1 MKLLLSDDDRKH
13 LDQLIS
19 ETEKR
24 TKTQIV
30 LAVVKRSDSYVEIP
44 WKAFAMTA
52 SVAGMAVIIIS
63 LLVNY
68 WVSESDIL
76 IAITATLLAGA
87 LVALASVFVPAV
99 ARFFLSGHRA
109 EEEVRHY
116 ADSLFLEK
124 QLFTTRKR
132 MGVLLLV
139 SLFEKKVVILPDTG
153 LSEKLSQ
160 EEMQKIIKLM
170 ISYLRKNELGKAFE
184 VGLAQLSAAL
194 QDRVSEDDY
203 ENELPDNIIEE
214 EGV

>member
-1 MKLLLSDDDRKH
+1 MKLLLSDEDRKR

-24 TKTQIV
+24 TMTQIV

-52 SVAGMAVIIIS
+52 SVAGLVVIIIS

-68 WVSESDIL
+68 WVSETDIL
-76 IAITATLLAGA
+76 IAIAATLLAGA
-87 LVALASVFVPAV
+87 LVALVSVFVPVV
-99 ARFFLSGHRA
+99 ARFFLSDHRA

-132 MGVLLLV
+132 MGILLLV
-139 SLFEKKVVILPDTG
+139 SLFERKVVIVPDTG
-153 LSEKLSQ
+153 VSKKLTQ
-160 EEMQKIIKLM
+160 EEMQQIIARM
-170 ISYLRKNELGKAFE
+170 ISCLRKNELGKAFE
-184 VGLAQLSAAL
+184 EGLAHLSAEL
-194 QDRVSEDDY
+194 QDHVSADLY

-214 EGV
+214 DGV